1 MPKGYIYCISNKI
14 NSHQYV
20 GKTIRNIN
28 ERFLEHCRDSQ
39 KERTENRPLY
49 KAMRKYGIENFYVQ
63 LLEEVELERLDEKE
77 KFWIKKL
84 DTYKNGYNATIGGD
98 GKILYDYTL
107 FLQDYSNGMLVQEI
121 ANKYDCDEA
130 TVTKGLRSCGI
141 NSRTNLIKKISHPI
155 IQKDKNGNFIR
166 CFESQNQA
174 ALFLIEQGH
183 KGSRSSICT
192 NIGRVLKGTRKTAE
206 GYIWE
211 YDSQ

>member
-1 MPKGYIYCISNKI
+1 
-14 NSHQYV
+14 
-20 GKTIRNIN
+20 
-28 ERFLEHCRDSQ
+28 
-39 KERTENRPLY
+39 
-49 KAMRKYGIENFYVQ
+49 
-63 LLEEVELERLDEKE
+63 
-77 KFWIKKL
+77 
-84 DTYKNGYNATIGGD
+84 
-98 GKILYDYTL
+98 
-107 FLQDYSNGMLVQEI
+107 MLVQEI

-166 CFESQNQA
+166 RFESQNQA